1 MLEPLIMQVTG
12 VEVQG
17 LVQSIVALSTAIT
30 AIGAI
35 IAKFMQTIKS

>member
-17 LVQSIVALSTAIT
+17 LVQSIVALSTAIA

-35 IAKFMQTIKS
+35 IAKFIQTIKS

>member
-17 LVQSIVALSTAIT
+17 LVQSVIALSTAVT
-30 AIGAI
+30 ALGAV
-35 IAKFMQTIKS
+35 IAKFI